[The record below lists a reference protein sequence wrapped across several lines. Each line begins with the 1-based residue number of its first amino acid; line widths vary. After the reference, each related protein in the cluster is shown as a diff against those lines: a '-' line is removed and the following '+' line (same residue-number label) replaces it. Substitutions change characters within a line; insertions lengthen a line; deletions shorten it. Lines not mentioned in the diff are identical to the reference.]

1 MARARDRRIAC
12 AAAQIA
18 DAFSVTT
25 HLQRSVARGR
35 FCFPAIIILAL
46 LVSVSSRHEDLLA
59 EDWRA
64 SISKEP
70 GSFKKFRP
78 TKARYEFGWSGFTA
92 ADADVSFTQ
101 NARGDCALDLSAKTT
116 GIVRSLWKMDT
127 HGTSVCKAA
136 TLRPV
141 KLTQT
146 EVYKKKSITTTVD
159 FTAEGPAQLRVVN
172 PPDSTPPKVQK
183 FNFTPMHDMFS
194 ALLFIRSRPLAQG
207 ESVKLCVYPASAAYL
222 AVATVVGRE
231 KIKVAKKNWNTI
243 KCDLKLNEVEGSL
256 ALKPHAKF
264 KKAHVWISDDNDRLL
279 LKVEAEVFVGSVW
292 AELQSVEFPGKK

>member
-1 MARARDRRIAC
+1 MTA
-12 AAAQIA
+12 
-18 DAFSVTT
+18 
-25 HLQRSVARGR
+25 HLQCSAARGR
-35 FCFPAIIILAL
+35 LCFPAIIAL
-46 LVSVSSRHEDLLA
+46 TLLFSVSSRHEDLHA
-59 EDWRA
+59 EDWRD
-64 SISKEP
+64 SITKEP
-70 GSFKKFRP
+70 GAFKKFRP

-101 NARGDCALDLSAKTT
+101 NASGDCALDLSAKTT

-127 HGTSVCKAA
+127 HGTSLCKPA

-146 EVYKKKSITTTVD
+146 EVYKKKTITTTVD